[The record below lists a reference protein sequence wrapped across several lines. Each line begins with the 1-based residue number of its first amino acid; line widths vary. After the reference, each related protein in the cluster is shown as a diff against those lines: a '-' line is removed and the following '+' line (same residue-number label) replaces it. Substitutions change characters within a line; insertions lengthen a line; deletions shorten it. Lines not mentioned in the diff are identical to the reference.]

1 LFISICVM
9 PLDEITMPFWSEFSY
24 SGFQKAA
31 GNTAV
36 VVMVTGA
43 LEAHGKHLPLSTDAI
58 LPTYLAER
66 VAEKTNAFVL
76 PTIPFGD
83 SWDFNNFE
91 GTISIDPQ
99 ILSRYYAS
107 VMKGIFKHRF
117 RYLVVLNGHGGNV
130 PALKIAAKDATEE
143 GERFVIIVNWWR
155 DLAKAARKIVEET
168 PGGHAAED
176 ETSEVMH
183 IRPDL
188 VDMSKAVSYRV
199 VSNFEIIS
207 GTYRDEL
214 LPSAMYGDPG
224 KATEEKGR
232 LIMEQAEAE
241 LIELINQLESGNL
254 PLTRE

>member
-1 LFISICVM
+1 M
-9 PLDEITMPFWSEFSY
+9 PLDEIIMPFWSEFSHT
-24 SGFQKAA
+24 GFQKAC
-31 GNTAV
+31 GNTV
-36 VVMVTGA
+36 VVLMVTGA

-58 LPTYLAER
+58 LPTYLAGK
-66 VAEKTNAFVL
+66 VAEKTKALVL

-91 GTISIDPQ
+91 GTISIDPR

-107 VMKGIFKHRF
+107 VMKGVFKHRF
-117 RYLVVLNGHGGNV
+117 KYIIVLNGHGGNV
-130 PALKIAAKDATEE
+130 PALKLAAKDATEN

-155 DLAKAARKIVEET
+155 DLANTARKLVEET

-176 ETSEVMH
+176 ETSEVMYV
-183 IRPDL
+183 RPDL

-199 VSNFEIIS
+199 VSKFDIIS

-214 LPSAMYGDPG
+214 LPSAMYGDPR

-232 LIMEQAEAE
+232 LIIEQAEEE
-241 LIELINQLESGNL
+241 LIELVNQLESGNL